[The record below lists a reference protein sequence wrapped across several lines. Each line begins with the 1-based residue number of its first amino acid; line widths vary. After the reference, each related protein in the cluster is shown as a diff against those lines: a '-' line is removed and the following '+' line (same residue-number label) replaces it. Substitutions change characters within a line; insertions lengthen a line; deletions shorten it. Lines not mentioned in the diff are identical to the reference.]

1 MLYFRFERVSVMARI
16 TALLLLALLIP
27 SKSVQSAESISF
39 DGGQIVVP
47 PEIVEGAKK
56 EGQVRIRSS
65 MTPEDFAI
73 FVKPFQKKVPFLRV
87 RNTKADGRARFGKTV
102 TEFRHGRIIADIVS
116 GISGGIPNMIK
127 YDMFT
132 DLSNLPTFKV
142 YDDVVKDKQGR
153 WIARWMPGWGIAYR
167 TDKVSKNEIRTWE
180 DLLNPKWGD
189 RIATANKPHLLPH
202 IMWAVLGPERTK
214 NFLKRFFANKKLQ
227 LRKEG
232 SGTVVTLL
240 AAGEY
245 DILFSGL
252 DREARR
258 FADRGAPVAWTFPE
272 GPYFGPM
279 PGSLMI
285 VKGSPR
291 TNAAKLFMIY
301 WNSKEGQIAQFK
313 ANRATPAHPELR
325 SDRKYVQFPEE
336 QLTRKIVT
344 PSREVLLKGLKKTQK
359 YWKKLWLGD

>member
-1 MLYFRFERVSVMARI
+1 MIDLKCVRVGFLVGWVVV
-16 TALLLLALLIP
+16 LLLALWAP
-27 SKSVQSAESISF
+27 AANAQSMTRVTF
-39 DGGQIVVP
+39 DDGQIVVP
-47 PEIVEGAKK
+47 PKIVEAAKK
-56 EGQVRIRSS
+56 EGEVRIRSS
-65 MTPEDFAI
+65 LTPEDFAI

-87 RNTKADGRARFGKTV
+87 RNTKADGRARFGKTI

-132 DLSNLPTFKV
+132 DLSDLSVFQV
-142 YDDVVKDKQGR
+142 YDDAAKDKKGR

-167 TDKVSKNEIRTWE
+167 TDRVSKDEIRTWE

-214 NFLKRFFANKKLQ
+214 AFLKRFFANKKLQ

-245 DILFSGL
+245 DVLFTGL

-258 FADRGAPVAWTFPE
+258 YADKGAPVAWTFPE

-279 PGSLMI
+279 AGSLMI

-291 TNAAKLFMIY
+291 TNAAKLFLSY

-313 ANRATPAHPELR
+313 SNRSTPAHPELR
-325 SDRKYVQFPEE
+325 RNPKFVQFPKE
-336 QLTRKIVT
+336 QIGRKIVT
-344 PSREVLLKGLKKTQK
+344 PSRVKLLAGLKDTQK